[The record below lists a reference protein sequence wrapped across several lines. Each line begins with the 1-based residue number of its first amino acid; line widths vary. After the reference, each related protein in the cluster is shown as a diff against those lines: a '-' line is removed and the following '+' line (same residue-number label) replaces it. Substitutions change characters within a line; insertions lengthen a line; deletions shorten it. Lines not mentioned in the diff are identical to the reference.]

1 MTYPS
6 YEEQKA
12 LEELIADYRDF
23 GDNPLGPH
31 FWEIAKKYKLLNAE
45 TANIRAEL
53 IKRGF

>member
-1 MTYPS
+1 MKS

-23 GDNPLGPH
+23 GDNPLGTH
-31 FWEIAKKYKLLNAE
+31 FWEVAKKYKLLNAE